1 MRKLTQLQYT
11 VIFLYSKGLTF
22 KDIDKTLTTASRGVY
37 SQVVSKDKSRVTRAK
52 NSRKTN
58 LNNYKRDLKIF
69 LDEGKQNNRYLSHF
83 SSNSRYIVS
92 LNLAEESFRKILK
105 SAGFVTR
112 DPREKERKKPGLKKA
127 RRAPQFSKR

>member
-11 VIFLYSKGLTF
+11 VIFLYSKRLTF
-22 KDIDKTLTTASRGVY
+22 KEIDKTLTTASRGVY
-37 SQVVSKDKSRVTRAK
+37 SQVVAKDKSRVTRAK

-69 LDEGKQNNRYLSHF
+69 LDEVKQNNRYLSHF

-92 LNLAEESFRKILK
+92 LNLAEESFRIEYINKSLDKANKSYSKYRLTFLK
-105 SAGFVTR
+105 NH
-112 DPREKERKKPGLKKA
+112 LK
-127 RRAPQFSKR
+127 RA